1 MEKYTLLSDSVLV
14 CRGVAFSATGLSYY
28 YANTILCTWFEQ
40 QQNHSCL
47 VTKDTTY
54 ENFQATAFSQY
65 IQLVLHLVFKARK
78 EKTTGL
84 LSLIYIWQSGRSN
97 PIPTWKVKLTLHT
110 WKINSFGIT
119 IRTEITH
126 PCRNYEKLMP

>member
-1 MEKYTLLSDSVLV
+1 MVSISNAFSFGYKLKYQRALEKYTLLSDSVLV

-40 QQNHSCL
+40 QQSHSCL

-65 IQLVLHLVFKARK
+65 VQLVLHLVFKAHK
-78 EKTTGL
+78 EKL
-84 LSLIYIWQSGRSN
+84 LVCL
-97 PIPTWKVKLTLHT
+97 V
-110 WKINSFGIT
+110 
-119 IRTEITH
+119 
-126 PCRNYEKLMP
+126 